1 MMNRG
6 PGGGDSERPTWLAFD
21 AFGRL
26 VAHDMKGLRIWPAGS
41 SSAQPPPIL
50 QLPLPPALGTWFTP
64 MAKTPDGQTMVLVR
78 SSAVFLWRSQ
88 APDRLIPV
96 IPLGHSAA
104 EPAPAALSGS
114 RRGTTT
120 SADAPALRFHAVQI
134 APLGDRVYL
143 IDQKG
148 LLHAWAIESTSEAPQ
163 AQARELDWVV
173 PLAEGASS
181 LALRR
186 DGAVLALGDRA
197 GTVTLLDTARQ
208 TVLERIQP
216 SSGEAE
222 SLLLA
227 LAFSPDGRD
236 LAVGSQ
242 QGSISIWSIAQPK
255 EARLRLRLPGHRGL
269 VTSLVFD
276 PQGRR
281 LVSAAGIDPLVE
293 VWDLDLLQR
302 ELISLGLAD

>member
-1 MMNRG
+1 MMNRARRE
-6 PGGGDSERPTWLAFD
+6 GDSDRPTSLAFD
-21 AFGRL
+21 ALGRL

-41 SSAQPPPIL
+41 ISTQPPPIL
-50 QLPLPPALGTWFTP
+50 QHPLPSVPGTWFTP

-78 SSAVFLWRSQ
+78 SSAIFLWRSQ
-88 APDRLIPV
+88 APDGLIPV
-96 IPLGHSAA
+96 IPPPHPAA
-104 EPAPAALSGS
+104 EPAPAAINGS

-120 SADAPALRFHAVQI
+120 SAEAPALRFRAVQI
-134 APLGDRVYL
+134 APPGDRIYL

-148 LLHAWAIESTSEAPQ
+148 LLHAWAIESTSEASQ
-163 AQARELDWVV
+163 ALARELDWPV
-173 PLAEGASS
+173 PLGEEASS
-181 LALRR
+181 LALSR

-208 TVLERIQP
+208 TVLERIKP

-227 LAFSPDGRD
+227 LAFSPSGRD

-242 QGSISIWSIAQPK
+242 QGTISIWSIAQPNG
-255 EARLRLRLPGHRGL
+255 ARLRLRLPGHRGL

-281 LVSAAGIDPLVE
+281 LASAAGIDPLVE
-293 VWDLDLLQR
+293 VWDLDLIQR
-302 ELISLGLAD
+302 ELMRLGLAE